1 MIQGP
6 AKDVWLNRNV
16 CDFCHRDDDDDW
28 FMFRM
33 IGGDK
38 RFSSWGIP
46 WVLTTI
52 YQMPQR
58 LSFKVAFLMP
68 LFLWVRS
75 LDPTSLL
82 SAHGSH
88 GEVKPG
94 PAFITGSV
102 RGHSPSELP

>member
-1 MIQGP
+1 MVQGP
-6 AKDVWLNRNV
+6 AKDVRLSRNV
-16 CDFCHRDDDDDW
+16 CDFCQRDDDDYW
-28 FMFRM
+28 LMFRR

-38 RFSSWGIP
+38 RFSVGVIP

-58 LSFKVAFLMP
+58 LSLKVAFLMP

-75 LDPTSLL
+75 LDPASLL
-82 SAHGSH
+82 SADGSH

-94 PAFITGSV
+94 PAFITGFSQ
-102 RGHSPSELP
+102 GMLSL

>member
-6 AKDVWLNRNV
+6 AEDVWLNRNV
-16 CDFCHRDDDDDW
+16 CDFCRRGDDDDW

-38 RFSSWGIP
+38 RFSSWSIP

-58 LSFKVAFLMP
+58 L
-68 LFLWVRS
+68 
-75 LDPTSLL
+75 
-82 SAHGSH
+82 
-88 GEVKPG
+88 
-94 PAFITGSV
+94 
-102 RGHSPSELP
+102 